1 MAAYEVMY
9 IVNPNLEEENV
20 NAVVERFNNLIA
32 DQGGK
37 VEEVDLWGK
46 RRLAYEINKFK
57 EGYYVVVNFQGDAK
71 VVNELQRVMKIS
83 DDVIRFL
90 LLSKEDK

>member
-1 MAAYEVMY
+1 VAAYEVMY